1 MVMLLCFWGNFVIIT
16 NQDPNKEDYS
26 RVVESF
32 PIRYH
37 FPCYPASSQHWTF
50 FPTQSK
56 TNPGWVYWTKPLW
69 IHTVGAV
76 GCAQSWTDDWF
87 VKPHI
92 HCTLRWPLQMP
103 FWSSC
108 ISQGPQGFKCRSSW
122 FELIRVVEDFSWL
135 EGFTILKSD
144 LHLNNQTARW
154 TWYKNYLII
163 NFKNQVLAL
172 KLSSTGSERKNFLE
186 HVLSLSLALLL
197 VDL

>member
-37 FPCYPASSQHWTF
+37 FPCYPASSQNWTF

-92 HCTLRWPLQMP
+92 HLYSSMAATNAILKFLYLSGVLRVSNVDRVD
-103 FWSSC
+103 SSC
-108 ISQGPQGFKCRSSW
+108 WGLFLVGGFHDSKIRPS
-122 FELIRVVEDFSWL
+122 FEQPDCKMNLIQKLF
-135 EGFTILKSD
+135 
-144 LHLNNQTARW
+144 N
-154 TWYKNYLII
+154 YKL
-163 NFKNQVLAL
+163 
-172 KLSSTGSERKNFLE
+172 
-186 HVLSLSLALLL
+186 
-197 VDL
+197 

>member
-1 MVMLLCFWGNFVIIT
+1 MLELDAVQVEFQEIEHRIRHT
-16 NQDPNKEDYS
+16 NLREARTVGKRWNLEAGQWWCCYVFGGILSSSQIRTQMKRTIPE
-26 RVVESF
+26 ESF
-32 PIRYH
+32 PIRCH
-37 FPCYPASSQHWTF
+37 FPCYPASSQNWTF

-56 TNPGWVYWTKPLW
+56 TNPGWMYWTKPLW

-122 FELIRVVEDFSWL
+122 FELIRVVKDFSLL
-135 EGFTILKSD
+135 EGFMILKSD
-144 LHLNNQTARW
+144 LYLNNQTARW
-154 TWYKNYLII
+154 T
-163 NFKNQVLAL
+163 
-172 KLSSTGSERKNFLE
+172 
-186 HVLSLSLALLL
+186 
-197 VDL
+197 